1 VALPGIHQLWNAA
14 VAVAAIEASG
24 LKCPPEAITKGLASV
39 KWPAR
44 FQRVG
49 ERIIVD
55 GAHNE
60 HSAEALLSTW
70 HEVFGQ
76 QEATIVFGALR
87 DKEYGVMLR
96 ILEKVAGEFLFVP
109 VRSERSED
117 PGVLKAQSPLPS
129 REFSD
134 LPTAIKVA
142 MDTTLPVLITGS
154 LFLAGEALEKLAE
167 QGFETDLF

>member
-1 VALPGIHQLWNAA
+1 
-14 VAVAAIEASG
+14 
-24 LKCPPEAITKGLASV
+24 
-39 KWPAR
+39 
-44 FQRVG
+44 
-49 ERIIVD
+49 
-55 GAHNE
+55 
-60 HSAEALLSTW
+60 
-70 HEVFGQ
+70 VFGTQ
-76 QEATIVFGALR
+76 KAVIVFGALR

-117 PGVLKAQSPLPS
+117 PGVLKAQSLLPA

-134 LPTAIKVA
+134 LPTAINAA

-154 LFLAGEALEKLAE
+154 LFLAGEALERLAE